1 MSSASFSI
9 IRVVGSVGDDVKDS
23 VQTALEL
30 EVATLHIQQQLVIC
44 VDSEETILTTPVA
57 KPYHLR
63 YTWTSESTIEEVV
76 AAVRFYLR
84 GGDGEVVAGR
94 FASTRGA
101 SERSNF
107 LSVLRDGL
115 GKDGGLYILKELPV
129 MPRSQLRHFC
139 KCRNLSY
146 IEGAQIVIEQLID
159 RSMTPS
165 TLYPLLLRAY
175 DEDRWSGKQDVCPIT
190 PLYNRPTDASK
201 PEEKWARDVS
211 VMELF
216 HGPTAAF
223 KDFALQLF
231 PQYFNAATEE
241 EYKEAHA
248 KDAAV
253 QRDRYI
259 ILAATSGDTGVAAI
273 SGFVNAGG
281 KTKTMILYPM
291 EGVSPVQRLQMLTYD
306 DGTNVRVYGVN
317 HSNFDFCQR
326 TVKTVFSD
334 EKLCQELLAHQPPL
348 KLSSANSINWGRLV
362 PQVVYYFWSYRHHVQ
377 HAPAGWNFGDPIDV
391 VVPCG
396 NFGNILA
403 GYVAKLMGVPIRKL
417 IVASNCN
424 DVLYEFVRT
433 GVYDIRTRALAV
445 TASPSIDILKASNVE
460 RFLYLLSDGDAAMV
474 ADCMSKLEKDG
485 HFEITDAMKARMQ
498 ECFWAGRCDEAD
510 CAETIKEVYEASGK
524 TRLLDPHTAV
534 AVFVAQQYRE
544 TELLKEELE
553 TDAPVPPLVV
563 ASTAH
568 WAKFPE
574 PVLQAIKGEKMNL
587 SEISSEPAEAI
598 RFVRQL
604 YDAIVTEH
612 TPVHPALA
620 AMLVQAETQAKPP
633 RAVDAEVPLI
643 QKQLEEFAMA

>member
-1 MSSASFSI
+1 MATVSPSLI
-9 IRVVGSVGDDVKDS
+9 HVVGSAGDDVKDS
-23 VQTALEL
+23 VRTALDLEAAALHLQRPLVLCVDAEDTIQTA
-30 EVATLHIQQQLVIC
+30 
-44 VDSEETILTTPVA
+44 PVA
-57 KPYHLR
+57 KPYHVR
-63 YTWTSESTIEEVV
+63 YTWTAESTLEEVV
-76 AAVRFYLR
+76 DAVRVHLR
-84 GGDGEVVAGR
+84 GGDDEVVAGR

-115 GKDGGLYILKELPV
+115 GKDGGLYIPKELPTL
-129 MPRSQLRHFC
+129 PRSQLRHFC
-139 KCRNLSY
+139 KSRHLSY
-146 IEGAQIVIEQLID
+146 IDGAQIVIEQLID
-159 RSMTPS
+159 RSMTPAM
-165 TLYPLLLRAY
+165 LYPLLLRAY
-175 DEDRWSGKQDVCPIT
+175 DQDRWSGKQDVCPVT
-190 PLYNRPTDASK
+190 PLYGRPADAGAAA
-201 PEEKWARDVS
+201 EKWAADVS

-231 PQYFNAATEE
+231 PQYFNTATEE

-248 KDAAV
+248 ADPAV

-291 EGVSPVQRLQMLTYD
+291 DGVSPVQRLQMLTYD
-306 DGTNVRVYGVN
+306 DGASVRVYGVN
-317 HSNFDFCQR
+317 NSNFDFCQR

-334 EKLCQELLAHQPPL
+334 ATLCRELLAHDPPL
-348 KLSSANSINWGRLV
+348 KLSSANSINWGRLA

-377 HAPAGWNFGDPIDV
+377 HPPAGWHFGDPIDV

-460 RFLYLLSDGDAAMV
+460 RFLYLLSDGDAPMV
-474 ADCMSKLEKDG
+474 ADCMERLEQEG
-485 HFEITDAMKARMQ
+485 HFEITAAMKARMQ
-498 ECFWAGRCDEAD
+498 ACFWAGRCDEAD
-510 CAETIKEVYEASGK
+510 CAETIKAVYEASGR

-534 AVFVAQQYRE
+534 AVFVARQFRE
-544 TELLKEELE
+544 TEQLKEVLE
-553 TDAPVPPLVV
+553 RGAPVPPLVV

-574 PVLQAIKGEKMNL
+574 PVLQAIRGERMDL
-587 SEISSEPAEAI
+587 SETSAEPTEAI
-598 RFVRQL
+598 RVVRRL

-643 QKQLEEFAMA
+643 QKELEEFAMA